1 MPSLDGRIIVITGQ
15 RRAGEMSELVRRLGG
30 EPYIASTVSLRFE
43 DSAQEAERLAKEVI
57 EGVDWAVFYTG
68 VGVRALF
75 DAAESGG
82 CAGAYLESLKAAKV
96 LSRGRKALRALRE
109 GGRPPDF
116 QAEPGTTEG
125 VISSLTEAGVITEAG
140 GNGASVFIQTPG
152 AMPSA
157 LPRALAPYE
166 VRLIHGSPYRIL
178 PSEDPGAVSRLIGR
192 LLDGGI
198 DAITFTSPPAVN
210 NLFVAADEMGQAEEL
225 AAALNESVATASIG
239 PVTSDAIRENGVEP
253 ALETESQRMGG
264 LLQDLAQ
271 VFAVEKS

>member
-96 LSRGRKALRALRE
+96 LSRGRKALRGSGRAAAPPTSRPSRE
-109 GGRPPDF
+109 P
-116 QAEPGTTEG
+116 
-125 VISSLTEAGVITEAG
+125 
-140 GNGASVFIQTPG
+140 
-152 AMPSA
+152 
-157 LPRALAPYE
+157 PRA
-166 VRLIHGSPYRIL
+166 S
-178 PSEDPGAVSRLIGR
+178 SRL
-192 LLDGGI
+192 
-198 DAITFTSPPAVN
+198 
-210 NLFVAADEMGQAEEL
+210 
-225 AAALNESVATASIG
+225 
-239 PVTSDAIRENGVEP
+239 
-253 ALETESQRMGG
+253 
-264 LLQDLAQ
+264 
-271 VFAVEKS
+271 